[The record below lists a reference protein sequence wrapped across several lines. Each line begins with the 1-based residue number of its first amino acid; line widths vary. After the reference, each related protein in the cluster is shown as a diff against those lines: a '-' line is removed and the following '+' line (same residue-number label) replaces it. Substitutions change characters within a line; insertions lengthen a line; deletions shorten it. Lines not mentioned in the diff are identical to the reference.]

1 MENIIQ
7 EQKFDTVWWDSFL
20 EKTNDMSK
28 TQVIENCISK
38 VETEIMQSYILNIL
52 SDLAA
57 LRTNKHGYRVYIDS
71 TLLNNNEMLQIYD
84 SPPLQNENLKE
95 WANRTFGDK
104 KFGMIINEGERF
116 NLELSKSI
124 ALKLSPLLEKIG
136 MPTEGIIFTLFIG
149 NYDKT
154 PLGIHKD
161 LPGKSVIHFH
171 LGPSPKTMYT
181 WDTEEYLSLV
191 GEKKHNNQDVKKY
204 IPFAQKFVINEG
216 DLYFMPEDLYHVGTQ
231 DDLSI
236 AIACWCY
243 NRSNY
248 DFALRLQTLFQEQ
261 TLQKSILNLKADK
274 NEIYNTDAVEKT
286 LDLFEIPKELENL
299 SFKDLMRETYKD
311 LRFSLFSNAGYRT
324 SPFAKKLGVELSIDD
339 IIEVEKPFKILY
351 KNSLDSQKMHLYVRG
366 VKIEL
371 NNFDCIK
378 KFIDEINKEEKIK
391 ISKLLK
397 FLNSDWD
404 SKIGLYILELIYKH
418 HGIKIVK

>member
-1 MENIIQ
+1 MKSIIQ
-7 EQKFDTVWWDSFL
+7 EQKFDSVWWDNFL
-20 EKTNDMSK
+20 EKTDGMSK
-28 TQVIENCISK
+28 TQVLENCISK
-38 VETEIMQSYILNIL
+38 EETNIMQSYILKIL
-52 SDLAA
+52 SDLAK
-57 LRTNKHGYRVYIDS
+57 LRTNKHGYRVYIDGA
-71 TLLNNNEMLQIYD
+71 LLNNNEMLQIYD
-84 SPPLQNENLKE
+84 SPPFENENLKE
-95 WANRTFGDK
+95 WANRTFGGK

-181 WDTEEYLSLV
+181 WETEEYLNLA
-191 GEKKHNNQDVKKY
+191 GEQKHNNQDVQKY
-204 IPFAQKFVINEG
+204 TPFANKFVINEG

-261 TLQKSILNLKADK
+261 TLQPSKVNLKADK
-274 NEIYNTDAVEKT
+274 NEISNTSAVEKT
-286 LDLFEIPKELENL
+286 LKLFVIPKELENH

-311 LRFSLFSNAGYRT
+311 LRFSLYSNAGYRT
-324 SPFAKKLGVELSIDD
+324 SPFAKEQGIELDIDD
-339 IIEVEKPFKILY
+339 VIEIEKPFKILY
-351 KNSLDSQKMHLYVRG
+351 KNSLDTEKMHVYIRG

-371 NNFDCIK
+371 NNFECIK
-378 KFIDEINKEEKIK
+378 KILDEINKGEKIK
-391 ISKLLK
+391 ISNLLK
-397 FLNSDWD
+397 FLNTDWD
-404 SKIGLYILELIYKH
+404 NKIGLYILELIYKH
-418 HGIKIVK
+418 HGIKILK